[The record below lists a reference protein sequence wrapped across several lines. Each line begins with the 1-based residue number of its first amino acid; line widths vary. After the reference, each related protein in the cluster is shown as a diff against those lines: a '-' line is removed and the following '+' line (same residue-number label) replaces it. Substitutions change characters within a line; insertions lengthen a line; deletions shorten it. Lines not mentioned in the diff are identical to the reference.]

1 MRKGLNKLNTL
12 VVVGIV
18 YILYSLNPAPF
29 YNGSLLAQTIEECD
43 TILAQAE
50 EQYRSGYWN
59 NSIELINQCLNKKD
73 ISEANK
79 EKAYRL
85 LGLVYIATELEKEAK
100 EAIRNLLILAPNY
113 KVNPVEDPPQFQ
125 KIIGDI
131 SLLLIPK
138 IDKLTPN
145 TTQRNEQGIK
155 IKVTGSNFAYGSK
168 VQFDGKE
175 RYTEYLNS
183 GELVGDL
190 TAEDLMKGGEHEVS
204 IYSPILG
211 GKQSNLVKFIV
222 DTSGIS
228 SNLYL
233 IISGV
238 FSLPVGDFGEANGKS
253 GDGYATFGFGAI
265 GDVNLVVLPPDWG
278 WFTSIA
284 FFYNGYND
292 DQVKS
297 VYYDAL
303 ITNSNYNVKNEVT
316 GYMIFPIMTGLSY
329 RTKLSSDLDFIGF
342 GQGIFSLIMGPKI
355 TSDLSGSSISGTAKV
370 SYDLA
375 KSFGFGAG
383 AGLIVNN
390 FINVSAR
397 FLFIGNPGLNYK
409 VDLSKTSESIPI
421 QSYKVNQLISLIAF
435 SIGVS
440 F

>member
-59 NSIELINQCLNKKD
+59 NSIELIHQCLNKKD

-85 LGLVYIATELEKEAK
+85 LVLVYIATELEKEAK

-125 KIIGDI
+125 KIIDDV
-131 SLLLIPK
+131 SESMIPSIK
-138 IDKLTPN
+138 MITPDKAFAGEEVVKLTVS
-145 TTQRNEQGIK
+145 GF
-155 IKVTGSNFAYGSK
+155 NFSYGSK
-168 VQFDGKE
+168 VQFDG
-175 RYTEYLNS
+175 S
-183 GELVGDL
+183 GRLTNYISSEELVAEL
-190 TAEDLMKGGEHEVS
+190 TLEDLMIGGEHDITVF
-204 IYSPILG
+204 SPILD
-211 GKQSNLVKFIV
+211 GKVSNSIKFIV

-297 VYYDAL
+297 IYYDAL

-421 QSYKVNQLISLIAF
+421 QSYKVNQLISLIAV